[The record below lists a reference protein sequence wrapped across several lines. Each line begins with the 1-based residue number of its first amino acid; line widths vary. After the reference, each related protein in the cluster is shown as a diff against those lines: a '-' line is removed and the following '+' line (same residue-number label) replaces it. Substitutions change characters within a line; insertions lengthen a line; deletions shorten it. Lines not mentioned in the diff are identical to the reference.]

1 MSKNSSIWQF
11 KKERISRL
19 GFAHTTE
26 ECRKLCR
33 DAKQRMVT
41 HKDLVSRKSMLETR
55 PQKIFKFLIIETIF
69 LRLVMILKGF
79 VTWFNQDRKQQE

>member
-41 HKDLVSRKSMLETR
+41 HKDLVSIKSMLETR
-55 PQKIFKFLIIETIF
+55 PKKLCKFRFIQTIF
-69 LRLVMILKGF
+69 
-79 VTWFNQDRKQQE
+79 